1 MEEIRTFL
9 ELTSVNSIMYIILGV
24 VAFRELCELFT
35 WLFNFLGL
43 ENKWTK
49 KRNTESKMLQNH
61 EQKLNQVSVDI
72 KAINDKINV
81 LSQMLVEMQNKADE
95 SKRAELKDRISQSYR
110 YYNAKKQWNFMEK
123 EAFDGLI
130 RDYES
135 HGGENSFV
143 HSVCEPESCT
153 WEIVD

>member
-1 MEEIRTFL
+1 MEEIKTFL
-9 ELTSVNSIMYIILGV
+9 ELTSVDSIMYIILGV

-35 WLFNFLGL
+35 WLFGFLGL

-49 KRNTESKMLQNH
+49 KHNLESKMLQSH
-61 EQKLNQVSVDI
+61 EQKLNQVSADT

-81 LSQMLVEMQNKADE
+81 LSQMILDMQNKADT

-110 YYNAKKQWNFMEK
+110 YYHAKGQWNLMEK

>member
-61 EQKLNQVSVDI
+61 EQK
-72 KAINDKINV
+72 
-81 LSQMLVEMQNKADE
+81 
-95 SKRAELKDRISQSYR
+95 DRISQSYR
-110 YYNAKKQWNFMEK
+110 YYHAKGQWNSMEK

-153 WEIVD
+153 WKIVD

>member
-1 MEEIRTFL
+1 MEEIKTFL
-9 ELTSVNSIMYIILGV
+9 ELTSVNSIMYIIVGI

-35 WLFNFLGL
+35 WLFDFLGL

-49 KRNTESKMLQNH
+49 KRNMESKMLQSH
-61 EQKLNQVSVDI
+61 EQKLNQVSTDT

-81 LSQMLVEMQNKADE
+81 LGQMILDIQTKADT

-110 YYNAKKQWNFMEK
+110 YYHSRGKWNLMEK

-143 HSVCEPESCT
+143 HSICEPESCT
-153 WEIVD
+153 WEIID

>member
-1 MEEIRTFL
+1 
-9 ELTSVNSIMYIILGV
+9 
-24 VAFRELCELFT
+24 
-35 WLFNFLGL
+35 
-43 ENKWTK
+43 
-49 KRNTESKMLQNH
+49 MLQSH
-61 EQKLNQVSVDI
+61 EQKLNQVSADT

-81 LSQMLVEMQNKADE
+81 LSQMILDMQNKADT

-110 YYNAKKQWNFMEK
+110 YYHAKGQWNSMEK

>member
-35 WLFNFLGL
+35 WLFDFLGL

-61 EQKLNQVSVDI
+61 EQKLSQVSTDI

-81 LSQMLVEMQNKADE
+81 LSQMMIDMQNKADT
-95 SKRAELKDRISQSYR
+95 SKRV
-110 YYNAKKQWNFMEK
+110 
-123 EAFDGLI
+123 G
-130 RDYES
+130 
-135 HGGENSFV
+135 
-143 HSVCEPESCT
+143 SVRC
-153 WEIVD
+153 V

>member
-1 MEEIRTFL
+1 MEEIKTFL
-9 ELTSVNSIMYIILGV
+9 ELTSVNSIMYIILGI
-24 VAFRELCELFT
+24 VAFRELYELFT
-35 WLFNFLGL
+35 WLFDFLGL

-49 KRNTESKMLQNH
+49 KRNIESKMLENH
-61 EQKLNQVSVDI
+61 EQKLNQVSADI
-72 KAINDKINV
+72 KTINDKINV
-81 LSQMLVEMQNKADE
+81 LSQMILDMQNKADE

-110 YYNAKKQWNFMEK
+110 YYNAKKQWNLMEK

-143 HSVCEPESCT
+143 HSKCEPESCT

>member
-1 MEEIRTFL
+1 
-9 ELTSVNSIMYIILGV
+9 
-24 VAFRELCELFT
+24 
-35 WLFNFLGL
+35 
-43 ENKWTK
+43 
-49 KRNTESKMLQNH
+49 MLQSH
-61 EQKLNQVSVDI
+61 EQKLSQVSTDI

-81 LSQMLVEMQNKADE
+81 LSQMMIDMQNKADT

-110 YYNAKKQWNFMEK
+110 YYHAKGKRNSMEK

-143 HSVCEPESCT
+143 PVSYTHLM
-153 WEIVD
+153 